1 MNKSSF
7 VHVGTFGAAIGLK
20 GEIKINLITSSV
32 DIFKS
37 LNHYYNHD
45 QSIEWKFDSIQM
57 RHQKCVGLPSHC
69 KNRDDAELLKNQKIF
84 VARENFPKKK
94 SNEYYV
100 NDLIGCNITHENG
113 VFIGNVISVD
123 NFGAGD
129 LIETLYK
136 GNNIYIPLNDEN
148 VLSVNIENKRILVN
162 PIKGIINYD

>member
-1 MNKSSF
+1 MNKSRF

-20 GEIKINLITSSV
+20 GEIKINLLTSSV

-37 LNHYYNHD
+37 LDHYYNYD

-57 RHQKCVGLPSHC
+57 RNQKCIGLPSHC
-69 KNRDDAELLKNQKIF
+69 NNRDDAELLKNQKIF

-100 NDLIGCNITHENG
+100 NDLIGCKINHENG
-113 VFIGNVISVD
+113 TFIGNVISVD

-129 LIETLYK
+129 LIETIYK
-136 GNNIYIPLNDEN
+136 ENNIYIPLNDEN
-148 VLSVNIENKRILVN
+148 VLSVNIENKKIIVN
-162 PIKGIINYD
+162 PIKGIIDYD